1 MFIAALVIIAKKTE
15 AMQISFNRRVSKQT
29 AAHPDNKM
37 LLSNKKK
44 KEKIFKETMN
54 TCNNVDEFQRHYA
67 A

>member
-15 AMQISFNRRVSKQT
+15 AMQIPSIEERV
-29 AAHPDNKM
+29 NK
-37 LLSNKKK
+37 LQHIQIIKYSSAIK